1 MNTEVVFIIIV
12 VFLVADFIVER
23 ILEWVNMRAMAPVLP
38 ENLKGIYDEKEY
50 ARFQNYKR
58 ETNRFDLISST
69 FSFIVMMVFLC
80 TGGFGWWNA
89 WVVTW
94 TDQAVLQTLLFML
107 GLSLVSGL
115 LGLPFDWY
123 ATFHIEEKYGFN
135 KTTMKTYGLDLL
147 KGMLV
152 SGVIGGLLL
161 SAVVWFYEWAGSFFW
176 LYAWGIVS
184 VFSVFMAMFYSQL
197 IVPLFNKQTPL
208 EAGALRD
215 KINAFAEKVGFKL
228 DNIFVIDGSKRSTKA
243 NAYFTG
249 FGPRKRIVLYDTLI
263 KDLTEEEI
271 VAVLAHEVG
280 HNKKRHTVQFMLA
293 SVIQTGVILW
303 LFSLFVNQPALS
315 MALGG
320 DRACFQL
327 GLIAFTILYSPL
339 SMILG
344 LVMNA
349 WSRKNEYQADAFAAR
364 YYDGESLISGLKKIS
379 VKSLSNLT
387 PHPLYE
393 WVYYSHPSLLKRIRA
408 IGQIEAVD
416 AVVLGGVVGI
426 VVDAAA
432 GDDGDVAVLAHVEGV
447 VHDVLQA
454 RLRHDDGDVH
464 RLALGAVRDADV
476 DAGVVGLGGNVDVG
490 RGMALD
496 QFAVLA
502 HVEGAL
508 RHAVHIGDLGEQ
520 VLVDGGKIN
529 SHDGLLLVQS
539 GGFVQLPRA

>member
-1 MNTEVVFIIIV
+1 MDVVTLKEKLINDTDLLIEVLEKFGFHHVKLIRNEIRCSHELESNPTAVRISTENLSANCYSKSIKGDVFTLLQWKSGMNFYDTFN
-12 VFLVADFIVER
+12 R
-23 ILEWVNMRAMAPVLP
+23 ILSIIGDEEVIITERKSFFGGKFRQFIGKVPQ
-38 ENLKGIYDEKEY
+38 KDGIYDEKEY

-416 AVVLGGVVGI
+416 A
-426 VVDAAA
+426 
-432 GDDGDVAVLAHVEGV
+432 E
-447 VHDVLQA
+447 
-454 RLRHDDGDVH
+454 
-464 RLALGAVRDADV
+464 
-476 DAGVVGLGGNVDVG
+476 
-490 RGMALD
+490 
-496 QFAVLA
+496 
-502 HVEGAL
+502 
-508 RHAVHIGDLGEQ
+508 
-520 VLVDGGKIN
+520 
-529 SHDGLLLVQS
+529 
-539 GGFVQLPRA
+539 